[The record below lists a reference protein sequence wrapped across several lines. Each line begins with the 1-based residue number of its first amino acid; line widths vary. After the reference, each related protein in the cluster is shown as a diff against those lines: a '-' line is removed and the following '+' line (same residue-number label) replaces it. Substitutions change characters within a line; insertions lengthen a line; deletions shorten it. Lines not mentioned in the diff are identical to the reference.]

1 MKLISRNYCSG
12 RDRAYRRFWMLESLP
27 GIFVEHDD
35 DHVGSCLPDPTPF
48 NPNAGPL
55 DEAAAL
61 EKVKK
66 ILDGKENSE
75 EKSSSDKENDREEGR
90 VGDVS
95 KTYSKKN
102 SSTLKQK
109 VLAAKNGSMTI
120 KTEVSEAV
128 ENGETSTSVTTGDVA
143 EVNGVKR
150 DADEDVEMLEAKF
163 SPLEQLPWGA
173 CLADQVKLSAIL
185 KHILLLIKHVL
196 LLVKHILL
204 LVNIFYY

>member
-1 MKLISRNYCSG
+1 
-12 RDRAYRRFWMLESLP
+12 MLESLP

-35 DHVGSCLPDPTPF
+35 DHVGPCLSDPTPF

-66 ILDGKENSE
+66 ILDGKEHSE

-102 SSTLKQK
+102 SSALKQK
-109 VLAAKNGSMTI
+109 VLAAKNGSVTI
-120 KTEVSEAV
+120 KTEPSDVV
-128 ENGETSTSVTTGDVA
+128 ENGETSTSVAAGDVA
-143 EVNGVKR
+143 EVNGVVKR
-150 DADEDVEMLEAKF
+150 EPDEDVEMQDVKEVKDVKF
-163 SPLEQLPWGA
+163 SPLDHLPWGA
-173 CLADQVKLSAIL
+173 CLADQVQSSP
-185 KHILLLIKHVL
+185 
-196 LLVKHILL
+196 
-204 LVNIFYY
+204 

>member
-1 MKLISRNYCSG
+1 
-12 RDRAYRRFWMLESLP
+12 MLESLP

-35 DHVGSCLPDPTPF
+35 DHVGPCLSDPTPF

-66 ILDGKENSE
+66 ILDGKEHSE

-102 SSTLKQK
+102 SSALKQK
-109 VLAAKNGSMTI
+109 VLAAKNGSVTI
-120 KTEVSEAV
+120 KTEPSDVV
-128 ENGETSTSVTTGDVA
+128 ENGETSTSVAAGDIA
-143 EVNGVKR
+143 EVMASEPRFYQKNNFLSLSDVDGSYVITALVEDLGGNRANEEDASAVKVQNKYR
-150 DADEDVEMLEAKF
+150 KFFSKNNFKITALAKT
-163 SPLEQLPWGA
+163 SDSL
-173 CLADQVKLSAIL
+173 
-185 KHILLLIKHVL
+185 
-196 LLVKHILL
+196 
-204 LVNIFYY
+204 